1 MPVTILSDH
10 DVQTVLHSLTS
21 QDVNDIQQSL
31 ADALH
36 RYSTASGEDACGSA
50 YQPHRIP
57 MKRTDGA
64 TTLFMPASSN
74 SGMGVKV
81 ITLDAVEEPR
91 VTQDMEHLSIA
102 SSKSAHSSISGSKS
116 TSMSASTLTHSIS
129 EDCKPPAVP
138 RGSLTLFDSQGNPS
152 ALINAQE
159 LTAFRTALTS
169 CMLLKQR
176 HKVHDLTVFGA
187 GKQAYWH
194 IRLALLLRGSEIHH
208 VNVINRSF
216 DRARDMMVKL
226 YNPFPN
232 DPNYKNTIGLD
243 KHGNKTKTTI
253 LTPAHTEYTRLL
265 KEYVRSANVIF
276 CTTPSTQPL
285 FPPTYLLN
293 PQGRKKARLIA
304 LVGSYKPHMLELH
317 PDIIKSA
324 IAPHSNH
331 RHLHKHQKE
340 GGAIIV
346 DSVQACLQEAGELIQ
361 ANVQPD
367 QVVEMGEL
375 VMLSREA
382 EKVAALAA
390 KNGLVEEVEDK
401 KKGAGIR
408 VSDDSGLKEW
418 LAKGNVIAKIVGLG
432 LMDVVVGNEV
442 VSMARQRGVGTF
454 IADF

>member
-1 MPVTILSDH
+1 MPVTVLSDH
-10 DVQTVLHSLTS
+10 DVQRVLHSLTS
-21 QDVNDIQQSL
+21 QDIDDIQQSL

-36 RYSTASGEDACGSA
+36 QYSTAGEEDGCCSA
-50 YQPHRIP
+50 YQPQRIH

-64 TTLFMPASSN
+64 TSLFMPASSS

-81 ITLDAVEEPR
+81 ITLDSVNKPETTPDLKR
-91 VTQDMEHLSIA
+91 LSIGSTKSTQ
-102 SSKSAHSSISGSKS
+102 SSTSGPKSRPTSMSGTTLASSISEESKP
-116 TSMSASTLTHSIS
+116 AS
-129 EDCKPPAVP
+129 VP
-138 RGSLTLFDSQGNPS
+138 RGSLTLFDNQGNPS
-152 ALINAQE
+152 ALVNAEE

-169 CMLLKQR
+169 CMLLKRR

-216 DRARDMMVKL
+216 DRAREMLMKL
-226 YNPFPN
+226 YNPFPD
-232 DPNYKNTIGLD
+232 DPDYENPLGHKY
-243 KHGNKTKTTI
+243 GNKTKTSI
-253 LTPAHTEYTRLL
+253 LTIGHTEYTRLL

-285 FPPTYLLN
+285 FPPNYLLN
-293 PQGRKKARLIA
+293 PEGRKKGRYIA
-304 LVGSYKPHMLELH
+304 LIGSYKPHMIELH

-324 IAPHSNH
+324 VAPHHEH
-331 RHLHKHQKE
+331 RHFHKHQKE

-346 DSVQACLQEAGELIQ
+346 DSIEACLQEAGELIQ
-361 ANVQPD
+361 ANVQPH
-367 QVVEMGEL
+367 QVVEIGEL
-375 VMLSREA
+375 VLLKREA
-382 EKVAALAA
+382 EKAAAEAA
-390 KNGLVEEVEDK
+390 K
-401 KKGAGIR
+401 KGDTDNKGDGIQ

-418 LAKGNVIAKIVGLG
+418 LCKGNVIAKIVGLG

-442 VSMARQRGVGTF
+442 VRIARERGIGTH

>member
-1 MPVTILSDH
+1 MPVTVLSDH
-10 DVQTVLHSLTS
+10 DVQRVLHSLTS
-21 QDVNDIQQSL
+21 QDIDDIQQSL

-36 RYSTASGEDACGSA
+36 QYSTAGEEDGCCSA
-50 YQPHRIP
+50 YQPQRIH

-64 TTLFMPASSN
+64 TSLFMPASSS

-81 ITLDAVEEPR
+81 ITLDSVNKPETTPDLKR
-91 VTQDMEHLSIA
+91 LSIGSTKSTQ
-102 SSKSAHSSISGSKS
+102 SSTSGPKSRP
-116 TSMSASTLTHSIS
+116 TSMSGTTLASSMS
-129 EDCKPPAVP
+129 EMSKPASVP
-138 RGSLTLFDSQGNPS
+138 RGSLTLFDNQGNPS
-152 ALINAQE
+152 ALVNAEE

-169 CMLLKQR
+169 CMLLKRR

-216 DRARDMMVKL
+216 DRAREMLMKL
-226 YNPFPN
+226 YNPFPD
-232 DPNYKNTIGLD
+232 DPDYENPLGHKY
-243 KHGNKTKTTI
+243 GNKTKTSI
-253 LTPAHTEYTRLL
+253 LTTGHTEYTRLL

-285 FPPTYLLN
+285 FPPNYLLN
-293 PQGRKKARLIA
+293 PEGRKKGRYIA
-304 LVGSYKPHMLELH
+304 LIGSYKPHMIELH

-324 IAPHSNH
+324 VAPHHEH
-331 RHLHKHQKE
+331 RHFHKHQKE

-346 DSVQACLQEAGELIQ
+346 DSIEACLQEAGELIQ
-361 ANVQPD
+361 ANVQPH
-367 QVVEMGEL
+367 QVVEIGEL
-375 VMLSREA
+375 VLLKREA
-382 EKVAALAA
+382 EKAAAEAA
-390 KNGLVEEVEDK
+390 K
-401 KKGAGIR
+401 KGDTDNKGDGIQ

-418 LAKGNVIAKIVGLG
+418 LCKGNVIAKIVGLG

-442 VSMARQRGVGTF
+442 VRIARGRGIGTH

>member
-1 MPVTILSDH
+1 MPVTVLSDH
-10 DVQTVLHSLTS
+10 DVQRVLHSLTS
-21 QDVNDIQQSL
+21 QDIDDIQQSL

-36 RYSTASGEDACGSA
+36 QYSTAGEEDGCCSA
-50 YQPHRIP
+50 YQPQRIH

-64 TTLFMPASSN
+64 TSLFMPASSS

-81 ITLDAVEEPR
+81 ITLDSFNKPETTPDLKR
-91 VTQDMEHLSIA
+91 LSIGSTKSIQ
-102 SSKSAHSSISGSKS
+102 SSTSGPKSRP
-116 TSMSASTLTHSIS
+116 TSMSGTTLASSIS
-129 EDCKPPAVP
+129 EDSKPASVP
-138 RGSLTLFDSQGNPS
+138 RGSLTLFDNQGNPS
-152 ALINAQE
+152 ALVNAEE

-169 CMLLKQR
+169 CMLLKRR

-216 DRARDMMVKL
+216 DRAREMLMKL
-226 YNPFPN
+226 YNPFPD
-232 DPNYKNTIGLD
+232 DPDYENPLGHKY
-243 KHGNKTKTTI
+243 GNKTKTSI
-253 LTPAHTEYTRLL
+253 LTTGHTEYTRLL

-285 FPPTYLLN
+285 FPPNYLLN
-293 PQGRKKARLIA
+293 PEGRKKGRYIA
-304 LVGSYKPHMLELH
+304 LIGSYKPHMIELH

-324 IAPHSNH
+324 VAPHHEH
-331 RHLHKHQKE
+331 RHFHKHQKE

-346 DSVQACLQEAGELIQ
+346 DSIEACLQEAGELIQ
-361 ANVQPD
+361 ANVQPH
-367 QVVEMGEL
+367 QVVEIGEL
-375 VMLSREA
+375 VLLKREA
-382 EKVAALAA
+382 EKAAAEAA
-390 KNGLVEEVEDK
+390 K
-401 KKGAGIR
+401 KGDTDNKGDGIQ

-418 LAKGNVIAKIVGLG
+418 LCKGNVIAKIVGLG

-442 VSMARQRGVGTF
+442 VRIARERGIGTH

>member
-1 MPVTILSDH
+1 MPVTVLSDH
-10 DVQTVLHSLTS
+10 DVQRVLHSLTS
-21 QDVNDIQQSL
+21 QDIDDIQQSL

-36 RYSTASGEDACGSA
+36 QYSTAGEEDGCCSA
-50 YQPHRIP
+50 YQPQRIH

-64 TTLFMPASSN
+64 TSLFMPASSS

-81 ITLDAVEEPR
+81 ITLDSVNKPETTPDLKR
-91 VTQDMEHLSIA
+91 LSIGSTKSTQ
-102 SSKSAHSSISGSKS
+102 SSTSGPKSRPISMSGTTLASSISEESKP
-116 TSMSASTLTHSIS
+116 AS
-129 EDCKPPAVP
+129 VP
-138 RGSLTLFDSQGNPS
+138 RGSLTLFDNQGNPR
-152 ALINAQE
+152 ALVNAEE

-169 CMLLKQR
+169 CMLLKRR

-216 DRARDMMVKL
+216 DRAREMLMKL
-226 YNPFPN
+226 YNPFPD
-232 DPNYKNTIGLD
+232 DPDYENPLGHKY
-243 KHGNKTKTTI
+243 GNKTKTSI
-253 LTPAHTEYTRLL
+253 LTTGHTEYTRLL

-285 FPPTYLLN
+285 FPPNYLLN
-293 PQGRKKARLIA
+293 PEGRKKGRYIA
-304 LVGSYKPHMLELH
+304 LIGSYKPHMIELH

-324 IAPHSNH
+324 VAPHHEH
-331 RHLHKHQKE
+331 RHFHKHQKE

-346 DSVQACLQEAGELIQ
+346 DSIEACLQEAGELIQ
-361 ANVQPD
+361 ANVQPH
-367 QVVEMGEL
+367 QVVEIGEL
-375 VMLSREA
+375 VLLKREA
-382 EKVAALAA
+382 EKAAAEAA
-390 KNGLVEEVEDK
+390 K
-401 KKGAGIR
+401 KGDTDNKGDGIQ

-418 LAKGNVIAKIVGLG
+418 LCKGNVIAKIVGLG

-442 VSMARQRGVGTF
+442 VRIARERGIGTH

>member
-1 MPVTILSDH
+1 MPVTVLSDH
-10 DVQTVLHSLTS
+10 DVQRVLHSLTS
-21 QDVNDIQQSL
+21 QDIDDIQQSL

-36 RYSTASGEDACGSA
+36 QYSTAGEEDGCCSA
-50 YQPHRIP
+50 YKPQRIH

-64 TTLFMPASSN
+64 TSLFMPASSS

-81 ITLDAVEEPR
+81 ITLDSVNKPETTPDLKR
-91 VTQDMEHLSIA
+91 LSNGSTKSTQ
-102 SSKSAHSSISGSKS
+102 SSTSGPKSRP
-116 TSMSASTLTHSIS
+116 TSMSGTTLASSMS
-129 EDCKPPAVP
+129 EESKPASVP
-138 RGSLTLFDSQGNPS
+138 RGSLTLFDNQGNPS
-152 ALINAQE
+152 ALVNAEE

-169 CMLLKQR
+169 CMLLKRR

-216 DRARDMMVKL
+216 DRAREMLMKL
-226 YNPFPN
+226 YNPFPD
-232 DPNYKNTIGLD
+232 DPDYENPLGHKY
-243 KHGNKTKTTI
+243 GNKTKTSI
-253 LTPAHTEYTRLL
+253 LTTGHTEYTRLL

-285 FPPTYLLN
+285 FPPNYLLN
-293 PQGRKKARLIA
+293 PEGRKKGRYIA
-304 LVGSYKPHMLELH
+304 LIGSYKPHMIELH

-324 IAPHSNH
+324 VAPHHEH
-331 RHLHKHQKE
+331 RHFHKHQKE

-346 DSVQACLQEAGELIQ
+346 DSIEACLQEAGELIQ
-361 ANVQPD
+361 ANVQPH
-367 QVVEMGEL
+367 QVVEIGEL
-375 VMLSREA
+375 VLLKREA
-382 EKVAALAA
+382 EKAAAEAA
-390 KNGLVEEVEDK
+390 K
-401 KKGAGIR
+401 KGDTDNKGDGIQ

-418 LAKGNVIAKIVGLG
+418 LCKGNVIAKIVGLG

-442 VSMARQRGVGTF
+442 VRIARERGIGTH

>member
-1 MPVTILSDH
+1 MPVTVLSDH
-10 DVQTVLHSLTS
+10 DVQRVLHSLTS
-21 QDVNDIQQSL
+21 QDIDDIQQSL

-36 RYSTASGEDACGSA
+36 QYSTAGEEDGCCSA
-50 YQPHRIP
+50 YQPQRIH

-64 TTLFMPASSN
+64 TSLFMPASSS

-81 ITLDAVEEPR
+81 ITLDSVNKPETTPDLKR
-91 VTQDMEHLSIA
+91 LSIGSTKSTQSSTSDPKSRPA
-102 SSKSAHSSISGSKS
+102 SMSGTTLASSISEESKP
-116 TSMSASTLTHSIS
+116 AS
-129 EDCKPPAVP
+129 VP
-138 RGSLTLFDSQGNPS
+138 RGSLTLFDNQGNPS
-152 ALINAQE
+152 ALVNAEE

-169 CMLLKQR
+169 CMLLKRR

-216 DRARDMMVKL
+216 DRAREMLMKL
-226 YNPFPN
+226 YNPFPD
-232 DPNYKNTIGLD
+232 DPDYENPLGHKY
-243 KHGNKTKTTI
+243 GNKTKTSI
-253 LTPAHTEYTRLL
+253 LTTGHTEYTRLL

-285 FPPTYLLN
+285 FPPNYLLN
-293 PQGRKKARLIA
+293 PEGRKKGRYIA
-304 LVGSYKPHMLELH
+304 LIGSYKPHMIELH

-324 IAPHSNH
+324 VAPHHEH
-331 RHLHKHQKE
+331 RHFHKHQKE

-346 DSVQACLQEAGELIQ
+346 DSIEACLQEAGELIQ
-361 ANVQPD
+361 ANVQPH
-367 QVVEMGEL
+367 QVVEIGEL
-375 VMLSREA
+375 VLLKREA
-382 EKVAALAA
+382 EKAAAEAA
-390 KNGLVEEVEDK
+390 K
-401 KKGAGIR
+401 KGDTDNKGDGIQ

-418 LAKGNVIAKIVGLG
+418 LCKGNVIAKIVGLG

-442 VSMARQRGVGTF
+442 VRIARERGIGTH

>member
-1 MPVTILSDH
+1 MPVTVLSDH
-10 DVQTVLHSLTS
+10 DVQRVLHSLTS
-21 QDVNDIQQSL
+21 QDIDDIQQSL

-36 RYSTASGEDACGSA
+36 QYSTAGEEDGCCSA
-50 YQPHRIP
+50 YQPQRIH

-64 TTLFMPASSN
+64 TSLFMPASSS

-81 ITLDAVEEPR
+81 ITLDSVNTPETTPDLKR
-91 VTQDMEHLSIA
+91 LSIGSTKSTQ
-102 SSKSAHSSISGSKS
+102 SSTSGPKSRP
-116 TSMSASTLTHSIS
+116 TSMS
-129 EDCKPPAVP
+129 VP
-138 RGSLTLFDSQGNPS
+138 RGSLTLFDNQGNPS
-152 ALINAQE
+152 ALVNAEE

-169 CMLLKQR
+169 CMLLKRR

-216 DRARDMMVKL
+216 DRAREMLMKL
-226 YNPFPN
+226 YNPFPD
-232 DPNYKNTIGLD
+232 DPDYENPLGHKY
-243 KHGNKTKTTI
+243 GNKTKTSI
-253 LTPAHTEYTRLL
+253 LTTGHTEYTRLL

-285 FPPTYLLN
+285 FPPNYLLN
-293 PQGRKKARLIA
+293 PEGRKKGRYIA
-304 LVGSYKPHMLELH
+304 LIGSYKPHMIELH

-324 IAPHSNH
+324 VAPHHEH
-331 RHLHKHQKE
+331 RHFHKHQKE

-346 DSVQACLQEAGELIQ
+346 DSIEACLQEAGELIQ
-361 ANVQPD
+361 ANVQPH
-367 QVVEMGEL
+367 QVVEIGEL
-375 VMLSREA
+375 VLLKREA
-382 EKVAALAA
+382 EKAAAEAA
-390 KNGLVEEVEDK
+390 K
-401 KKGAGIR
+401 KGDTDNKGDGIQ

-418 LAKGNVIAKIVGLG
+418 LCKGNVIAKIVGLG

-442 VSMARQRGVGTF
+442 VRIARERGIGTH